1 MISISWIPIGKK
13 NLLGVSQFPGKNLQ
27 NIFDLSSFLK
37 DLQII
42 KKQKVKIVVS
52 LLPDNEKNK
61 LGLDD
66 LIWSKEEVEYIQFPI
81 NDFSVPPKKKFNELK
96 KLISFIK
103 ENLMLSKHVLI
114 HCNGGKGR
122 SGMIAALVLK
132 AMKEKDPIKKV
143 REKVIGAIETE
154 EQEIFVTN
162 WTHNYYT

>member
-27 NIFDLSSFLK
+27 NIFDLSSFSN

-52 LLPDNEKNK
+52 LLPDKEKNK
-61 LGLDD
+61 LRVDD
-66 LIWSKEEVEYIQFPI
+66 FIWSKEEVEYIQFPI
-81 NDFSVPPKKKFNELK
+81 GDFSVPPKKKFNELK

-103 ENLMLSKHVLI
+103 ENLVLSKHVLI

-132 AMKEKDPIKKV
+132 AMKEKDPIKKANV
-143 REKVIGAIETE
+143 NTVKLRKILCI
-154 EQEIFVTN
+154 
-162 WTHNYYT
+162 

>member
-103 ENLMLSKHVLI
+103 ENLILSKYVLI

-154 EQEIFVTN
+154 EQEIFVKD
-162 WTHNYYT
+162 WV

>member
-27 NIFDLSSFLK
+27 NIFDLSSFSN

-52 LLPDNEKNK
+52 LLPDKEKNK

-81 NDFSVPPKKKFNELK
+81 GDFSVPPKKKFNELK

-154 EQEIFVTN
+154 EQEIFVKD
-162 WTHNYYT
+162 WV

>member
-27 NIFDLSSFLK
+27 NFFDLSSFLK

-154 EQEIFVTN
+154 EQEIFVKD
-162 WTHNYYT
+162 WV

>member
-27 NIFDLSSFLK
+27 NIFDLSSFSK

-81 NDFSVPPKKKFNELK
+81 GDFSVPPKKKFNELK

-103 ENLMLSKHVLI
+103 ENLVLSKHVLI

-154 EQEIFVTN
+154 EQEIFVKD
-162 WTHNYYT
+162 WV

>member
-27 NIFDLSSFLK
+27 NIFDLSSFSK

-42 KKQKVKIVVS
+42 KKQKVKIVLS

-154 EQEIFVTN
+154 EQEIFVKD
-162 WTHNYYT
+162 WV

>member
-81 NDFSVPPKKKFNELK
+81 NDFNVPPKKKFNELK

-154 EQEIFVTN
+154 EQEIFVKD
-162 WTHNYYT
+162 WV

>member
-66 LIWSKEEVEYIQFPI
+66 LIWSKEEAEYIQFPI

-154 EQEIFVTN
+154 EQEIFVKD
-162 WTHNYYT
+162 WV

>member
-66 LIWSKEEVEYIQFPI
+66 LIWSKVEVEYIQFPI
-81 NDFSVPPKKKFNELK
+81 SDFSVPPKKKFNELK

-103 ENLMLSKHVLI
+103 KNLMLSKHVLI

-154 EQEIFVTN
+154 EQEIFVKD
-162 WTHNYYT
+162 WV

>member
-13 NLLGVSQFPGKNLQ
+13 NLLGVGQFPGKNLQ

-81 NDFSVPPKKKFNELK
+81 DDFGVPPKKKFNELK

-154 EQEIFVTN
+154 EQEIFVKD
-162 WTHNYYT
+162 WV

>member
-27 NIFDLSSFLK
+27 NIFDLSSLLK

-122 SGMIAALVLK
+122 SGMVAALVLK

-154 EQEIFVTN
+154 EQEIFVKD
-162 WTHNYYT
+162 WV

>member
-13 NLLGVSQFPGKNLQ
+13 NLLGVSQFPGKNLL
-27 NIFDLSSFLK
+27 NIFDLSSFSK

-52 LLPDNEKNK
+52 LLPDKEKNK

-66 LIWSKEEVEYIQFPI
+66 FIWSKEEVEYIQFPI
-81 NDFSVPPKKKFNELK
+81 GDFSVPPKKKFNELK

-103 ENLMLSKHVLI
+103 KNLMLSKHVLI

-154 EQEIFVTN
+154 EQEIFVKD
-162 WTHNYYT
+162 WV

>member
-27 NIFDLSSFLK
+27 NIFDLSSFSN
-37 DLQII
+37 DLQIL

-52 LLPDNEKNK
+52 LLPDKEKNK

-66 LIWSKEEVEYIQFPI
+66 FIWSKEEVEYIQFPI
-81 NDFSVPPKKKFNELK
+81 GDFSVPPKKKFNELK

-154 EQEIFVTN
+154 EQEIFVKD
-162 WTHNYYT
+162 WV

>member
-27 NIFDLSSFLK
+27 NIFDLSSLLK

-52 LLPDNEKNK
+52 LLPDKEKNK

-66 LIWSKEEVEYIQFPI
+66 FIWSKEEVEYIQFPI

-143 REKVIGAIETE
+143 REKVIGSIETE
-154 EQEIFVTN
+154 EQEIFVKD
-162 WTHNYYT
+162 WF

>member
-42 KKQKVKIVVS
+42 KKQKIKIVVS
-52 LLPDNEKNK
+52 LLPENEKNK

-132 AMKEKDPIKKV
+132 PMKEKDPIKKV

-154 EQEIFVTN
+154 EQEIFVKD
-162 WTHNYYT
+162 WV

>member
-42 KKQKVKIVVS
+42 KKQKVKIVLS

-154 EQEIFVTN
+154 EQEIFVKD
-162 WTHNYYT
+162 WV

>member
-103 ENLMLSKHVLI
+103 ENLMLSKPVLI

-154 EQEIFVTN
+154 EQEIFVKD
-162 WTHNYYT
+162 WV

>member
-27 NIFDLSSFLK
+27 NIFDLSSFSN

-66 LIWSKEEVEYIQFPI
+66 LIWSKEEVEYIQFPV

-154 EQEIFVTN
+154 EQEIFVKD
-162 WTHNYYT
+162 WV

>member
-27 NIFDLSSFLK
+27 NIFDLSSFSK

-42 KKQKVKIVVS
+42 KKQKIKIVVS
-52 LLPDNEKNK
+52 LLPDKEKNK
-61 LGLDD
+61 LGLDN

-81 NDFSVPPKKKFNELK
+81 SDFSVPPKKKFNELK

-103 ENLMLSKHVLI
+103 ENLMLSKPVLI

-154 EQEIFVTN
+154 EQEIFVKD
-162 WTHNYYT
+162 WV

>member
-27 NIFDLSSFLK
+27 NIFDLSSFSK

-81 NDFSVPPKKKFNELK
+81 DDFGVPPNNKYNELK

-132 AMKEKDPIKKV
+132 AMKEKDTIKKV
-143 REKVIGAIETE
+143 RENVVGAIETE
-154 EQEIFVTN
+154 EQETFVEN
-162 WTHNYYT
+162 WI

>member
-122 SGMIAALVLK
+122 SGMVAALVLK

-154 EQEIFVTN
+154 EQEIFVKD
-162 WTHNYYT
+162 WV

>member
-52 LLPDNEKNK
+52 LLSDNEKNK

-154 EQEIFVTN
+154 EQEIFVKD
-162 WTHNYYT
+162 WV

>member
-27 NIFDLSSFLK
+27 NIFDLSSFSK

-66 LIWSKEEVEYIQFPI
+66 LIWSKVEVEYIQFPI
-81 NDFSVPPKKKFNELK
+81 SDFSVPPKKKFNELK

-103 ENLMLSKHVLI
+103 KNLMLSKHVLI

-143 REKVIGAIETE
+143 REKVIGSIETE
-154 EQEIFVTN
+154 EQEIFVKD
-162 WTHNYYT
+162 WF

>member
-42 KKQKVKIVVS
+42 KKQKVKIIVS

-103 ENLMLSKHVLI
+103 ENLMLSKYVLI

-154 EQEIFVTN
+154 EQEIFVKD
-162 WTHNYYT
+162 WV

>member
-132 AMKEKDPIKKV
+132 AMKEKDPIKKG

-154 EQEIFVTN
+154 EQEIFVKD
-162 WTHNYYT
+162 WV

>member
-27 NIFDLSSFLK
+27 NIFDLSSFSK

-66 LIWSKEEVEYIQFPI
+66 LIWSKEEVEYIQFPV

-103 ENLMLSKHVLI
+103 ENLMLSKYVLI

-154 EQEIFVTN
+154 EQEIFVKD
-162 WTHNYYT
+162 WV

>member
-96 KLISFIK
+96 KIISFIK
-103 ENLMLSKHVLI
+103 ESLMLSKHVLI

-154 EQEIFVTN
+154 EQEIFVKD
-162 WTHNYYT
+162 WV

>member
-27 NIFDLSSFLK
+27 NIFDLSSFSN

-66 LIWSKEEVEYIQFPI
+66 LIWSKVEVEYIQFPI
-81 NDFSVPPKKKFNELK
+81 SDFSVPPKKKFNELK

-154 EQEIFVTN
+154 EQEIFVKD
-162 WTHNYYT
+162 WV

>member
-66 LIWSKEEVEYIQFPI
+66 LIWSKVEVEYIQFPI
-81 NDFSVPPKKKFNELK
+81 SDFSVPPKKKFNELK

-103 ENLMLSKHVLI
+103 KNLMLSKHVLI

-143 REKVIGAIETE
+143 REKVIGAIETK
-154 EQEIFVTN
+154 EQEIFVKD
-162 WTHNYYT
+162 WV

>member
-27 NIFDLSSFLK
+27 NIFDLSSFSK

-103 ENLMLSKHVLI
+103 KNLMLSKHVLI

-143 REKVIGAIETE
+143 REKVIGSIETE
-154 EQEIFVTN
+154 EQEIFVKD
-162 WTHNYYT
+162 WF

>member
-132 AMKEKDPIKKV
+132 TMKEKDTVKKV
-143 REKVIGAIETE
+143 RDNVAGAIETE
-154 EQEIFVTN
+154 EQETFVEN
-162 WTHNYYT
+162 WI

>member
-13 NLLGVSQFPGKNLQ
+13 NLLGVGQFPGKNLQ

-154 EQEIFVTN
+154 EQEIFVKD
-162 WTHNYYT
+162 WV

>member
-13 NLLGVSQFPGKNLQ
+13 NLLGVSKFPGKNLQ

-154 EQEIFVTN
+154 EQEIFVKD
-162 WTHNYYT
+162 WV

>member
-27 NIFDLSSFLK
+27 NIFDLNSFSK

-42 KKQKVKIVVS
+42 KKQKIKIVVS
-52 LLPDNEKNK
+52 LLPDKEKNK

-66 LIWSKEEVEYIQFPI
+66 LIWSNQEIEYIKFPI
-81 NDFSVPPKKKFNELK
+81 DDFGVPPNNKYNELK

-122 SGMIAALVLK
+122 SGMIAALVIK
-132 AMKEKDPIKKV
+132 VMKEKDPIKKV

-154 EQEIFVTN
+154 EQEIFVKD
-162 WTHNYYT
+162 WF